1 MPAMKVGTPR
11 RRPPGTPSSH
21 TVRHRGEAISFELV
35 RSDRRTLGFVVKR
48 DGRVVVRAPR
58 RAREADVL
66 QRVAGHGDWILRK
79 RREFAES
86 EQRARLS
93 YVDDEA
99 HLYLGRRYPLAIER
113 GESEGV
119 RLAGRRLRVT
129 LPATTDTSREWSDA
143 ESSPEC
149 ADTDASPQR
158 SVPPPERVREL
169 LDEWYARQAHR
180 VLAERLEACWASFP
194 SDGRRLPV
202 LRLKRMRT
210 RWGSMSAK
218 GSMSLR
224 LDLIR
229 APQECIDYV
238 IVHELCH
245 LVHPDHGSE
254 FWALVERLV
263 PDWRR
268 RKRRLERV
276 PA

>member
-1 MPAMKVGTPR
+1 MMVGTPR
-11 RRPPGTPSSH
+11 RRPPGTPVSH

-86 EQRARLS
+86 EQRTRLS
-93 YVDDEA
+93 YVDGEV

-113 GESEGV
+113 SEGEGV

-129 LPATTDTSREWSDA
+129 LR
-143 ESSPEC
+143 

-158 SVPPPERVREL
+158 SVPPPERVKEL
-169 LDEWYARQAHR
+169 LDEWYARQAR
-180 VLAERLEACWASFP
+180 QVLAERLEACWASFP
-194 SDGRRLPV
+194 SDGRRLPA

-263 PDWRR
+263 PDWKR
-268 RKRRLERV
+268 RKRRLERL
-276 PA
+276 PS